1 MKANFAD
8 IARALD
14 APPEGTRLFLL
25 HGPDESGSNA
35 LTARLARAMGE
46 ATNRT
51 DFSGD
56 QLARDPAALADAA
69 AAISLFG
76 DRSWIRVAPA
86 GEEVLPAV
94 EALLQSPGAGNP
106 VVIIAGALRK
116 TSKLLTRCLGDDAV
130 MCFASY
136 PPEERDAIQIA
147 IQTARERGLRLD
159 TGIARRIVDLTGGDR
174 ALMSGEIEKLAL
186 YHDALPDQPADA
198 THEALDALSSEVA
211 DQNAPALASMALA
224 GEVDQLVAEMN
235 RFRNLGGSL
244 AGVVRIA
251 LQKATN
257 IAEVRGAMDNGGQSG
272 GGLRVNGRPLF
283 NREADEMGRLVR
295 RWNAETIGRGI
306 TRLAAAERASRTAGA
321 IGETLIAQELLA
333 VARQAARARVSS

>member
-1 MKANFAD
+1 VKANYAG

-35 LTARLARAMGE
+35 LAARLAKAMGE
-46 ATNRT
+46 GANRT
-51 DFSGD
+51 DFTSD

-76 DRSWIRVAPA
+76 DKSWIRVAPA

-106 VVIIAGALRK
+106 VVMIAGTLRK
-116 TSKLLTRCLGDDAV
+116 TSKLLTRCLDDNAAL
-130 MCFASY
+130 CFASY

-147 IQTARERGLRLD
+147 IQIARERGLKLD
-159 TGIARRIVDLTGGDR
+159 AGIARRIVDLTGGDR
-174 ALMSGEIEKLAL
+174 ALMAGEIEKLAL
-186 YHDALPDQPADA
+186 YHDALPDQPAEA
-198 THEALDALSSEVA
+198 THDALDALSSEVA
-211 DQNAPALASMALA
+211 DQDAPALASMALA
-224 GEVDQLVAEMN
+224 GEVDRLVAELN
-235 RFRNLGGSL
+235 RFRTLGGSL

-257 IAEVRGAMDNGGQSG
+257 IAEVRSAMDEGMAGNAAF
-272 GGLRVNGRPLF
+272 RVNGRPLF
-283 NREADEMGRLVR
+283 AREADEMGRLVR
-295 RWNAETIGRGI
+295 RWSAETIGRGI
-306 TRLAAAERASRTAGA
+306 ARLAAAERASRTAGP
-321 IGETLIAQELLA
+321 IGETLIAQELLTI
-333 VARQAARARVSS
+333 ARQAARSR